1 LVQAHPEWTV
11 DQLRNVLFRTA
22 DYFVANGTHDPLF
35 VRGYGVI
42 NAYAT
47 GLDCNLNT
55 VLDECDIDCGTAGG
69 PCDVP
74 GCGGSAD
81 CNSDGIP
88 DDCEPDCNTNGV
100 ADACDIADCAPTD
113 SACQDCDRNGVP
125 DECDEPFPQQGRIAL
140 DSQTYVCETT
150 ATIEVNDCGLNVD
163 GAVVETVQILVQ
175 SDSEPGGEP
184 VLLTETGLDTGTF
197 EGSIPL
203 SSTDGSGVLFVNDG
217 DTVSAVYV
225 DADDGLGGT
234 NVSVADQA
242 DVDCSPPV
250 VADVQAVALGP
261 FDATVSFTTDEP
273 ASAMVWYG
281 LACNALDQQAVETQF
296 LTSFAIPLSGLTE
309 TTTYFFAIE
318 VEDAL
323 TNSAT
328 YDNAGLCYSFDT
340 PEIPNYFT
348 EHFAANDND
357 LDNRALLFTPD
368 GSPDYYAPCSYEII
382 ELPTDPAGGSLLN
395 LAIDD
400 FAEISLPPNT
410 TVGLYGIPYATFYVG
425 SNGYVTFE
433 AGDDDWSETLA
444 DHFNLPRI
452 SAHFDDLDPTAG
464 GTISWKML
472 ADRVAV
478 TYQDVPE
485 YLSTN
490 SNTFQV
496 EMYFDG
502 RIQTSYLSLAS
513 LDGLAGLS
521 AGTGLVPGFAET
533 DLSALDGCGPRPPAA
548 ADSQAVTEVNTQVQ
562 VALVAI
568 DDGLPDPP
576 GALTYTIISLPEHG
590 KLNDP
595 ALGTI
600 TLVPHVLAG
609 NDGLVDFAPQ
619 AWYAGP
625 DVFQFR
631 ANDGGVPPQ
640 GGDSS
645 IASVAITV
653 GSPQSVYSFDL
664 EVDPG
669 WSTEG
674 QWTFGQPL
682 GGGSHDGDPVAGYTG
697 ANVYGYNLAGDYPSD
712 LSPTHL
718 TTTPLDC
725 SRLIETEVRF
735 QRWLGV
741 ENSTFD
747 HATLSVSNDDS
758 TWVIVWDH
766 DGGTISDS
774 SWVAQ
779 SFDISDVADG
789 QPTVYLRWTMGPTD
803 NIVTYP
809 GWNIDDF
816 EIRAVGITL
825 PGDYDGNGLVDL
837 NDFTIFVACLAGP
850 ETELAPG
857 CEQTDL
863 DLDGDADLADAGMF
877 QLAFGGN
884 GP

>member
-1 LVQAHPEWTV
+1 MLARRLTIIGLVPWLFGDGLLRGQVPVTDTQSPVPFADRLVSAKLHPALVRLAEGSDEPVKAWVFLADKGIRSEPQYQDALRQVERTYNRRAIWRRAVRADNARRGGALFDERDLPVVEAYVDAVAATGARVQVTSRWVNAVSVWAGRQQLEAISGLPFVRALQPVARGRRIDDGLDVQELGSGQPPEAGEGSPRGGLPNYGLATEQLSQINLIALHQAGATGSGVVIGVLDTGFRRDHVAFNHPDKPLTVLAEYDFLDGDFNTDIEPGDPSAQHFHGTSILGTMASYAPGDLIGGAYDASFILCKTEDTTAEYPAEEDNYVAGLEFIEANGGDVATSSLGYIDWYTQEDLDGRTAVTTIAVNTATANGVHCCTSAGNDGNDVDPTTSHLLAPGDALRVVTCGAVDSTGAIASFSADGPTADGRVKPEVLARGVDTFTISANDATSYSSLGGTSMSAPLVAGAVACLVQAHPEWTV

-273 ASAMVWYG
+273 AGATVWYG
-281 LACNALDQQAVETQF
+281 LACNVLDQQTVETQF

-328 YDNAGLCYSFDT
+328 YD
-340 PEIPNYFT
+340 
-348 EHFAANDND
+348 
-357 LDNRALLFTPD
+357 
-368 GSPDYYAPCSYEII
+368 
-382 ELPTDPAGGSLLN
+382 
-395 LAIDD
+395 
-400 FAEISLPPNT
+400 
-410 TVGLYGIPYATFYVG
+410 
-425 SNGYVTFE
+425 
-433 AGDDDWSETLA
+433 
-444 DHFNLPRI
+444 
-452 SAHFDDLDPTAG
+452 
-464 GTISWKML
+464 
-472 ADRVAV
+472 
-478 TYQDVPE
+478 
-485 YLSTN
+485 
-490 SNTFQV
+490 
-496 EMYFDG
+496 
-502 RIQTSYLSLAS
+502 
-513 LDGLAGLS
+513 
-521 AGTGLVPGFAET
+521 
-533 DLSALDGCGPRPPAA
+533 
-548 ADSQAVTEVNTQVQ
+548 
-562 VALVAI
+562 
-568 DDGLPDPP
+568 
-576 GALTYTIISLPEHG
+576 
-590 KLNDP
+590 
-595 ALGTI
+595 
-600 TLVPHVLAG
+600 
-609 NDGLVDFAPQ
+609 
-619 AWYAGP
+619 
-625 DVFQFR
+625 
-631 ANDGGVPPQ
+631 
-640 GGDSS
+640 
-645 IASVAITV
+645 
-653 GSPQSVYSFDL
+653 
-664 EVDPG
+664 
-669 WSTEG
+669 
-674 QWTFGQPL
+674 
-682 GGGSHDGDPVAGYTG
+682 
-697 ANVYGYNLAGDYPSD
+697 
-712 LSPTHL
+712 
-718 TTTPLDC
+718 
-725 SRLIETEVRF
+725 
-735 QRWLGV
+735 
-741 ENSTFD
+741 
-747 HATLSVSNDDS
+747 
-758 TWVIVWDH
+758 
-766 DGGTISDS
+766 
-774 SWVAQ
+774 
-779 SFDISDVADG
+779 
-789 QPTVYLRWTMGPTD
+789 
-803 NIVTYP
+803 
-809 GWNIDDF
+809 
-816 EIRAVGITL
+816 
-825 PGDYDGNGLVDL
+825 
-837 NDFTIFVACLAGP
+837 
-850 ETELAPG
+850 
-857 CEQTDL
+857 
-863 DLDGDADLADAGMF
+863 
-877 QLAFGGN
+877 
-884 GP
+884 